1 MTDQSFTHDI
11 EQVLSENQ
19 FTRVGYD
26 FDGWNMQPDGSGSTF
41 ANKASVK
48 NLTLTGSV
56 TLYAQ
61 WKEDPKVT
69 ITYGSADASMGT
81 VDRSSEA
88 VYQATGTA
96 SGSSAVALTGYHF
109 VSWTDDETGKVVS
122 TDETLVPA
130 KVNGLNVAA
139 AYTANFAE
147 DSNTMAADKTS
158 LTFADTVVGENPP
171 EAQEVTV
178 TNTGNTNLILP
189 FDHDAIAEAEDF
201 FVDPKYKSDIVLP
214 GKTVNI
220 SVRPNAGL
228 PVGDY
233 NESFT
238 IQDAAG
244 QFHKLIISLSYTVL
258 SKDDTPVNLV
268 DTETG
273 DTLNAGRNAI
283 YASPSN
289 ASESDAEI
297 EYCDM
302 SIGFDTAT
310 LSDAG

>member
-1 MTDQSFTHDI
+1 
-11 EQVLSENQ
+11 
-19 FTRVGYD
+19 
-26 FDGWNMQPDGSGSTF
+26 
-41 ANKASVK
+41 
-48 NLTLTGSV
+48 
-56 TLYAQ
+56 
-61 WKEDPKVT
+61 
-69 ITYGSADASMGT
+69 
-81 VDRSSEA
+81 
-88 VYQATGTA
+88 
-96 SGSSAVALTGYHF
+96 VALTGYHF

-228 PVGDY
+228 PVGNY

-238 IQDAAG
+238 IAG
-244 QFHKLIISLSYTVL
+244 
-258 SKDDTPVNLV
+258 
-268 DTETG
+268 
-273 DTLNAGRNAI
+273 
-283 YASPSN
+283 
-289 ASESDAEI
+289 
-297 EYCDM
+297 
-302 SIGFDTAT
+302 
-310 LSDAG
+310 